1 MAGPMN
7 RRLIRLVSASHSFL
21 YRATGGRV
29 GARMRGAPILLL
41 TTTGRTSG
49 KVRTTPLMYLA
60 NDGRYVIVASNGGSD
75 RHPGWWLNLRRDP
88 RATIRIGAKAH
99 KVRAR
104 QADAEEKARLWPLL
118 TAMYGEY
125 DRYQQTTSR
134 DIPVVVLQPDRDAE
148 A

>member
-1 MAGPMN
+1 MN

-21 YRATGGRV
+21 YRATGGSV

-49 KVRTTPLMYLA
+49 KARTTPIMYLA
-60 NDGRYVIVASNGGSD
+60 DGGRYVIVASNGGSD
-75 RHPGWWLNLRRDP
+75 RHPGWWLNLRRDS
-88 RATIRIGAKAH
+88 RATVRIGAKAH
-99 KVRAR
+99 NVRAR
-104 QADAEEKARLWPLL
+104 QAEAEEKARLWPLL

-125 DRYQQTTSR
+125 DRYQQATSR
-134 DIPVVVLQPDRDAE
+134 DIPVVVLQPGRDAE